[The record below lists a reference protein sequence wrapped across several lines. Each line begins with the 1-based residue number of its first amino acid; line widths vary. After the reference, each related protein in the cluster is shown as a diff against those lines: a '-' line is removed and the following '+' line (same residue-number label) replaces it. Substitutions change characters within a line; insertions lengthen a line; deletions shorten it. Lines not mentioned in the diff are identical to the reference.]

1 LSSASLQRQAF
12 RATAKQTQ
20 TWVDATQRDGRHTDR
35 QQGSRRSMAC
45 FQQARSAAGFIWRE
59 AIGPKPPWAMR
70 TTKRVYPCGL
80 WGGGGAGVA
89 DTEHVGRTWGERV
102 RRGGGRRESRAW
114 RELGMVKVNR
124 STGPCR
130 RPSSIHTSTQPLLAY
145 RRSCFPHR
153 RATVPGR
160 RSPRS
165 PRHFSR
171 DPACRRP
178 VRSPRPQGV
187 MTTRFPQGL
196 RHAAGTGRAR
206 AR

>member
-1 LSSASLQRQAF
+1 
-12 RATAKQTQ
+12 
-20 TWVDATQRDGRHTDR
+20 
-35 QQGSRRSMAC
+35 MAC
-45 FQQARSAAGFIWRE
+45 FRQARSAAGFIWRE

-171 DPACRRP
+171 DPACLTAGPVPPTPGGDGNPFPTGSAPRRRNRKGTSTMIFFLRLP
-178 VRSPRPQGV
+178 FPARITHSPLKRRCAELSEPLDWA
-187 MTTRFPQGL
+187 R
-196 RHAAGTGRAR
+196 RACPIPR
-206 AR
+206 L